1 MRHERYVIITPS
13 GRYIIYSL
21 YHTCCIKYY
30 YLSVSI
36 WLEGTEQGYIT
47 KKNWF
52 AITKKFI
59 FSNLITGDSYLF
71 RLNIG
76 PTSPT
81 GLQPI
86 DICRHFQNPL
96 RKNTYYLMRNIL
108 IILKYY
114 KFMLDFQYVWDIINL
129 SNSDCCNC
137 CVIVGAKNL
146 CYCFVW
152 KMYESGAVRW
162 KNRVNN
168 RSYFRSVKS
177 SSICKPSRA
186 SIYIIQGQTTPN
198 YYSVTITFQLSWLTV
213 YSPFYI

>member
-1 MRHERYVIITPS
+1 MRHEHYVIIVIITLS

-30 YLSVSI
+30 YLSVSK

-96 RKNTYYLMRNIL
+96 RKNTYYLMRNI

-114 KFMLDFQYVWDIINL
+114 KFMLDFQYV
-129 SNSDCCNC
+129 
-137 CVIVGAKNL
+137 
-146 CYCFVW
+146 
-152 KMYESGAVRW
+152 
-162 KNRVNN
+162 
-168 RSYFRSVKS
+168 
-177 SSICKPSRA
+177 
-186 SIYIIQGQTTPN
+186 
-198 YYSVTITFQLSWLTV
+198 
-213 YSPFYI
+213 